1 MSEKPT
7 KITSTDFLD
16 PLSADM
22 RLTQQLVE
30 QLPASRKQRRLKN
43 KSAFLY
49 VQFFQ
54 QCRKQMKNW
63 LSSGFIFK
71 EPEVILHP
79 ERWAEAEK
87 FTLSQEYN
95 RIQSYGDVNENPRKA
110 LLQSA
115 ILRCKSVPFELNL
128 EQLAP
133 YQTKEERIET
143 TALLPKDK
151 VEVLED
157 YLRRITAFN
166 RDFSKRNP
174 SVCVL
179 KAFRPRIRLK
189 PEHRGD
195 FPDWDDS
202 IGKLP
207 DTEIFR
213 GALDVTV
220 WFLTARKT
228 FFQVKMEW
236 ESENNQVRYTF
247 TEHNSHHLIGR
258 FCDKYSKH
266 LQGQLRYQTSL
277 AEKIKNLEDD
287 WKVMGLDDDELVD
300 EWGLESLLLPIKEQS
315 DEYWGGAVEGWRNWP
330 LILQVRPERGGL
342 GLLNWLQL

>member
-16 PLSADM
+16 PISADM

-54 QCRKQMKNW
+54 QCRQQMKNW

-143 TALLPKDK
+143 TAFLPKDK

-157 YLRRITAFN
+157 CLRRITVFN

-179 KAFRPRIRLK
+179 KDFRPRIRKGLN
-189 PEHRGD
+189 EYRGIRED
-195 FPDWDDS
+195 GSPDID
-202 IGKLP
+202 
-207 DTEIFR
+207 IFR
-213 GALDVTV
+213 GSLTMTV

-277 AEKIKNLEDD
+277 AEKIENLEDD
-287 WKVMGLDDDELVD
+287 WKVMGGDDDDDD

-315 DEYWGGAVEGWRNWP
+315 EEYWGGAGEGFRNWP

>member
-22 RLTQQLVE
+22 RLTQQLME
-30 QLPASRKQRRLKN
+30 QLPASRKQQRLKN

-87 FTLSQEYN
+87 FTLSQEFYQ
-95 RIQSYGDVNENPRKA
+95 IQSHGDVNETPRKA

-133 YQTKEERIET
+133 YQTKEERIEN
-143 TALLPKDK
+143 TAFLPKDK

-157 YLRRITAFN
+157 CLRRIEVFN
-166 RDFSKRNP
+166 RDFSTRNP

-179 KAFRPRIRLK
+179 KEFRPRIRKELK
-189 PEHRGD
+189 ESVYKDYDGS
-195 FPDWDDS
+195 PDIHS
-202 IGKLP
+202 
-207 DTEIFR
+207 FR
-213 GALDVTV
+213 GSLTMTV

-236 ESENNQVRYTF
+236 KSENNQVRYTF
-247 TEHNSHHLIGR
+247 TEHDSHHLIGR
-258 FCDKYSKH
+258 FCDKYFNY
-266 LQGQLRYQTSL
+266 LQEQLRYQTSL
-277 AEKIKNLEDD
+277 AEKINNVEDD
-287 WKVMGLDDDELVD
+287 WKVMGGDDDDDE
-300 EWGLESLLLPIKEQS
+300 WSFESFLLPIKEQS
-315 DEYWGGAVEGWRNWP
+315 DKYWDEAHERQHYPWRQWP
-330 LILQVRPERGGL
+330 RILQVRPERGGL
-342 GLLNWLQL
+342 GLLNWFQL